1 MSIDT
6 TWAAALKAAS
16 ALAASPKRLK
26 PTRLPGAPFQTC
38 GASGFSASSISLTDG
53 SGSYSISTSSAASC
67 AWPRLSATTA
77 TTASPT

>member
-26 PTRLPGAPFQTC
+26 PTLLPGAPFQTC
-38 GASGFSASSISLTDG
+38 GASGFSASSISVTDG
-53 SGSYSISTSSAASC
+53 S
-67 AWPRLSATTA
+67 
-77 TTASPT
+77 